1 MQTISRKFL
10 NYTLSPTNRPAARV
24 DSGETFRIET
34 ELNTGDWLKTP
45 QDRIQPDTIKF
56 PYVNAATGP
65 VWVNGAQPGDMLVV
79 HVEDIQVD
87 TLGYTAIRP
96 GITAFPDWIRQREWG
111 LHTRVVEIRQGM
123 VEWSDRIRFPIRPMI
138 GVIGTA
144 PFMEAIY
151 TVDNGPHGGNLDV
164 QEVSAGNDLSLPVFV
179 EGALLHV
186 GDVHAVQG
194 DGEVCGA
201 GGIETR
207 AVCTLR
213 VERRPRPPEMIW
225 PRIETP
231 DHLATL
237 GCARPAEDAFRIAAQ
252 EMTAWLVAEFGFPQE
267 EAVMLLGQVLEARC
281 TQFVNPKYSYICK
294 VPKRLLHQG
303 AARHLP

>member
-1 MQTISRKFL
+1 MQTISREVL
-10 NYTLSPTNRPAARV
+10 NYTLSPMNPPVARV
-24 DSGETFRIET
+24 RPGETFRIET
-34 ELNTGDWLKTP
+34 ELNTGAWLKTP
-45 QDRIQPDTIKF
+45 EDRLQPDTIQF
-56 PYVNAATGP
+56 PYVNAASGP
-65 VWVNGAQPGDMLVV
+65 VWVEGARPGDMLAV
-79 HVEDIQVD
+79 HIEDIQVD
-87 TLGYTAIRP
+87 ALGYTAIKP
-96 GITAFPDWIRQREWG
+96 GITAFPDWIRRREWG
-111 LHTRVVEIRQGM
+111 LHTHVVRIRDGM
-123 VEWSDRIRFPIRPMI
+123 IEWSDRIRIPARPMI

-164 QEVSAGNDLSLPVFV
+164 QEVCAGNTLFLPVFV

-207 AVCTLR
+207 SVCTLR
-213 VERRPRPPEMIW
+213 VEVRPRPPAMTW

-231 DHLATL
+231 EHLGTI

-252 EMTAWLVAEFGFPQE
+252 EVTAWLEADYGFAQE

-281 TQFVNPKYSYICK
+281 TQFVNPKYTYVCK
-294 VPKRLLHQG
+294 VAKRY
-303 AARHLP
+303 LPS